1 MRRASMTDAL
11 VQFCLRN
18 IILTALLP
26 TTFNLFF
33 KFRKSKLLAE
43 APWELDI
50 ERDQALVLLSKRAS
64 IARQGTI
71 HAAALLY
78 HAEYEQIEGSE
89 HEKSGN
95 TVIVI

>member
-1 MRRASMTDAL
+1 MPRCWSATLHVRGFSNGGRSGAYD
-11 VQFCLRN
+11 
-18 IILTALLP
+18 
-26 TTFNLFF
+26 LFF

-50 ERDQALVLLSKRAS
+50 ERDQALVLLSKQAS

-78 HAEYEQIEGSE
+78 HAEYERIEGSE

>member
-1 MRRASMTDAL
+1 MEKTDK
-11 VQFCLRN
+11 
-18 IILTALLP
+18 ILTALLP
-26 TTFNLFF
+26 TTFDLFF

-43 APWELDI
+43 APWELDT
-50 ERDQALVLLSKRAS
+50 ERDQALVEPSKQAS
-64 IARQGTI
+64 IPGQGTF

-78 HAEYEQIEGSE
+78 HAEYERIEGSE